1 MLLTPPPHGQTD
13 VGGKY
18 RRNLTGALFSPV
30 KYDFNFLLLQAEKEE
45 QQALEAKQKE
55 AESMQQQIGQQDW
68 NPTDIAMAPA
78 EVTDVREVLLWLIVA
93 S

>member
-1 MLLTPPPHGQTD
+1 MNKFEYVSSETP
-13 VGGKY
+13 
-18 RRNLTGALFSPV
+18 
-30 KYDFNFLLLQAEKEE
+30 FLLLQAEKEE

-78 EVTDVREVLLWLIVA
+78 EVTDVR
-93 S
+93 